1 MIKKVFKVLF
11 FLFFV
16 LFAIFLICF
25 GFYIQNISSPK
36 YIYKS
41 GMSKVMNTFVDYLSY
56 DNDYVFGDNFNID
69 GNLDLNISNDVYKNK
84 ALYDSEYL
92 KKNNLINNLSNMEI
106 NYRISQNRKSKQL
119 FLSLNEQME
128 NNIIFNGNYL
138 VDDSTKYYLVNSID
152 KNYINAGNNNYF
164 EMFGENETTISNFRY
179 LYEFIIDSL
188 SLNMQEGTVV
198 YESNIDISDKDCDVR
213 QISYKF
219 TNDSVIKLFNSVV
232 KDMKK
237 DERANKIMSSI
248 YPDFSGFRLSNNDNI
263 LKKNES
269 YTLNIY
275 TGKIFGNPLR
285 YEVVYINGDNKKVY
299 TYEGDDTSG
308 IFYYSVNDEARYSA
322 KYSSDNKN
330 IKMVFFD
337 RLSENVGK
345 LVLSRDK
352 NGVKV
357 NSSMDIEGKSYD
369 INYSSKNSNLLKH
382 KSFDNQK
389 SLTLKIIN
397 GSTIELSFDAILT
410 STISSD
416 TDIRED
422 ISGAILKSTLS
433 DDKKTT
439 LQNLYDDV
447 KMRLE
452 QKY

>member
-69 GNLDLNISNDVYKNK
+69 GNLALNISNDVYKNK

>member
-179 LYEFIIDSL
+179 LYKFIIDSL

-269 YTLNIY
+269 YTLNVY

-433 DDKKTT
+433 DDKATT